1 MIKSLEAIKVIEN
14 ALYGEGHEIDF
25 VELQNCL
32 QVFKDLCEEKDVH
45 RFEVV
50 AIGNI
55 FEVKYFDNVKGNRL
69 INFLFQKSK
78 KDKKGQWIRGK
89 LSCVMPEENC
99 KIDLVN
105 GDRVKIYGD
114 LSPYTTHRDD
124 GMIFEKMRIWVNKVE
139 KV

>member
-1 MIKSLEAIKVIEN
+1 MAK
-14 ALYGEGHEIDF
+14 EIDF